1 MRGAA
6 LPARDGDPLCDG
18 VGVTLDQGDGCA
30 PGANESVVA
39 IRTDPV
45 SRSSSAVALTLNG
58 AKALWTVTVLAAA
71 MYALAGTLAIVW
83 IGQRRV

>member
-1 MRGAA
+1 M
-6 LPARDGDPLCDG
+6 
-18 VGVTLDQGDGCA
+18 
-30 PGANESVVA
+30 VA

-45 SRSSSAVALTLNG
+45 SRSSSAIALTLNG